1 MSGIKNKNE
10 RIGKTEIDFLN
21 ELHSL
26 MDRAL
31 TLEEFERIADVYY
44 DAFDRIA
51 RGADD
56 TGSDN
61 I

>member
-1 MSGIKNKNE
+1 MNGIKNKNE

-31 TLEEFERIADVYY
+31 TLEEFERITDVYY

-56 TGSDN
+56 TRSDD

>member
-1 MSGIKNKNE
+1 MSRIKNKNE

-31 TLEEFERIADVYY
+31 TLEEFERITDVYY
-44 DAFDRIA
+44 DAFDRMA
-51 RGADD
+51 READD
-56 TGSDN
+56 TRSDN